1 MDRMRPGPRLLLAA
15 TAIAAV
21 LGTTADF
28 GVAAQDRRH
37 ARLFRPQ
44 ELGDLEGPDREAW
57 QKPDDIMDALGIS
70 DGSIVA
76 DLGVG
81 GGWFTVRVARRVGP
95 RGKVYAEDIQKEMI
109 EATGRRIQREG
120 LRNVQLVLGT
130 ADNPGI
136 EPKSLDAALVSN
148 TYAEI
153 VRPVE
158 FLKNVRGALKPA
170 GRLGI
175 LDFRKDGL
183 GPGPPL
189 EDRVDPEVVIN
200 DARAAGFRLISKDT
214 PLPFQYLLVFGL

>member
-1 MDRMRPGPRLLLAA
+1 MRRWSRGLLSA
-15 TAIAAV
+15 TAVAIA
-21 LGTTADF
+21 LGTVA
-28 GVAAQDRRH
+28 AAQDRRH
-37 ARLFRPQ
+37 ARLFKPA
-44 ELGDLEGPDREAW
+44 ELGELEGPDREAW

-95 RGKVYAEDIQKEMI
+95 RGRVYAEDVQKEMI

-130 ADNPGI
+130 SDDPGLAA
-136 EPKSLDAALVSN
+136 KSLDAALMVN
-148 TYAEI
+148 TYAELD
-153 VRPVE
+153 RPVE
-158 FLKNVRGALKPA
+158 LLKNVRAALKPT

-175 LDFRKDGL
+175 VDFRRDGL
-183 GPGPPL
+183 GPGPDGQ
-189 EDRVDPEVVIN
+189 EERVDPEIVIK
-200 DARAAGFRLISKDT
+200 DAQEAGLRLISKDT

>member
-1 MDRMRPGPRLLLAA
+1 MRPGPRLLLAA
-15 TAIAAV
+15 AAMAAGLGPIAFEAV
-21 LGTTADF
+21 A
-28 GVAAQDRRH
+28 AAQDRRH

-81 GGWFTVRVARRVGP
+81 AGWFTVRVARRVGP

-130 ADNPGI
+130 AEDPGI
-136 EPKSLDAALVSN
+136 PPKSLDAALVSN

-175 LDFRKDGL
+175 LDFRRDGL
-183 GPGPPL
+183 GPGPPI

-214 PLPFQYLLVFGL
+214 ALPFQYLLVFGL